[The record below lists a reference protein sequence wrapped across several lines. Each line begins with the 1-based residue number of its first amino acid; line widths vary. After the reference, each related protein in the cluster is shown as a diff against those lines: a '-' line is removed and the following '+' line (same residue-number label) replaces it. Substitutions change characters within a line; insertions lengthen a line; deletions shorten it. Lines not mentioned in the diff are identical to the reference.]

1 MARSSLTVFSLITA
15 LALSACSGPSPV
27 PDASASATSTPS
39 PSTSSSVSASAVAS
53 PSPSTST
60 AKADTGHIV
69 LSCTQ
74 ELDIKKAPKRV
85 ITMGDDAMSFLWE
98 MGLQDTVVGMGK
110 ALPKDVYEPEVLE
123 ALKDVPI
130 IEGSKTEGGGA
141 LLSTESLLALTPDL
155 VIGFDSGADR
165 KALTNAGVHFY
176 SPDAWCAERK
186 VAIGSDETTTDAIP
200 ASFDLVKSEAR
211 KYGTIFHAEEKA
223 EALVK
228 KLDDQIEKV
237 KQAASEDQGTA
248 MALYLDEG
256 NDKFFGYGAGSMI
269 QPQFD
274 AVGLTNVYADRKE
287 RLIEGMSMEE
297 VLKHNPKTIVIF
309 YQHGTSEGIINTFS
323 SIAGAD
329 KLDAVKNKRILTLQ
343 NRFADP
349 PSPNSIRGVEKI
361 SEFLNK

>member
-1 MARSSLTVFSLITA
+1 MKHSILIKALTAALCLGTLAACTA
-15 LALSACSGPSPV
+15 PTPNGSDTP
-27 PDASASATSTPS
+27 SATTAPTSEPAASESTDAAS
-39 PSTSSSVSASAVAS
+39 DTESTSA
-53 PSPSTST
+53 
-60 AKADTGHIV
+60 ADGTNIV

-74 ELDIKKAPKRV
+74 ELNIDKAPARV

-110 ALPKDVYEPEVLE
+110 PLPKDVYGPEVLE

-141 LLSTESLLALTPDL
+141 LLSTESLLALTPDI

-165 KALTNAGVHFY
+165 EALTKAGVWFY
-176 SPDAWCAERK
+176 SPDAWCPERK
-186 VAIGSDETTTDAIP
+186 VKIGSDETTTDAIP

-211 KYGTIFHAEEKA
+211 KYGEIFHQEDKA

-228 KLDDQIEKV
+228 KLDGQIEAV
-237 KQAASEDQGTA
+237 KKAATEDKGTA

-274 AVGLTNVYADRKE
+274 AVGLKNVYADVKD

-297 VLKHNPKTIVIF
+297 VLKHNPQTIVIF
-309 YQHGTSEGIINTFS
+309 YQHGTPEGIINTFKG
-323 SIAGAD
+323 IAGAD
-329 KLDAVKNKRILTLQ
+329 QLDAVKNNRILTLQ

-361 SEFLNK
+361 SEFINQ